1 MDSMSSF
8 FNCNSGSPPVKTIKG
23 IEDSPAG
30 QRFLIILKKK
40 ENVIFVGSK
49 LPKELPNYIASFD
62 VGIIPF
68 VKNEFTKNIY
78 PLKINEYLAAGVG
91 VVSTNFAVLT
101 EFENM
106 AIITDEHSLFVKA
119 ILENSQNQGEEV
131 KEERQEMAKQN
142 SWENRGDLLAK
153 IIYDYQDS
161 KK

>member
-1 MDSMSSF
+1 
-8 FNCNSGSPPVKTIKG
+8 
-23 IEDSPAG
+23 
-30 QRFLIILKKK
+30 
-40 ENVIFVGSK
+40 
-49 LPKELPNYIASFD
+49 
-62 VGIIPF
+62 
-68 VKNEFTKNIY
+68 
-78 PLKINEYLAAGVG
+78 
-91 VVSTNFAVLT
+91 
-101 EFENM
+101 M